1 MYTMVIAIV
10 EPVFAG
16 LLVSLLNKY
25 VLSGQCTS
33 WLQQSCESA
42 EEIIEESEEEE
53 EEEKGNEVSS
63 TNTTISD
70 ASVHIHCH

>member
-1 MYTMVIAIV
+1 MVIAIV

-16 LLVSLLNKY
+16 LLVSLLIKY

-42 EEIIEESEEEE
+42 EESIEESEREKEEE
-53 EEEKGNEVSS
+53 EEVVSS
-63 TNTTISD
+63 TTTTISD
-70 ASVHIHCH
+70 ASVHRHCH

>member
-1 MYTMVIAIV
+1 MVIAIV

-33 WLQQSCESA
+33 WLQQSCESS
-42 EEIIEESEEEE
+42 EEIIDEDEWEKEEEE
-53 EEEKGNEVSS
+53 VEVVSS
-63 TNTTISD
+63 TTTTISD